1 IKLLIPLG
9 FDVQQASNGQEAIN
23 IWESWQPNLIFM
35 DMRMPIMDGY
45 EATKYIKGHVK
56 GSATVVI
63 ALTASVLEE
72 EKAIVLSAGCDDF
85 MRKPFKEEAIFNML
99 HKYLGVTYIY
109 EEITVSQIDQV
120 SEVLTSEDF
129 VIMPQEWLERFMQ
142 ANLESDDHIVLMIM
156 EEIPA
161 TETKLIKGLNKL
173 VYKYEFEKIM
183 DLIEPLINHEE
194 TTIL

>member
-1 IKLLIPLG
+1 
-9 FDVQQASNGQEAIN
+9 
-23 IWESWQPNLIFM
+23 
-35 DMRMPIMDGY
+35 
-45 EATKYIKGHVK
+45 
-56 GSATVVI
+56 
-63 ALTASVLEE
+63 
-72 EKAIVLSAGCDDF
+72 
-85 MRKPFKEEAIFNML
+85 
-99 HKYLGVTYIY
+99 
-109 EEITVSQIDQV
+109 
-120 SEVLTSEDF
+120 
-129 VIMPQEWLERFMQ
+129 QEWLERFMQ